1 MVYSAGGE
9 AEPVFPTFDSVLL
22 VTGQIVKPRRVL
34 PVTGFHGQ
42 ELWSSDVGLQV
53 SSADPETLEPGH
65 QLGAPQEAYFN
76 SMRKDR
82 QHLEGGRYMV
92 VQDEERADKAPAQR
106 KRKASNTM
114 KTGKRI
120 RQNLT
125 VDDLELDGDD
135 DDAEF
140 VHNVGKVG
148 PSNRTMRPNE

>member
-65 QLGAPQEAYFN
+65 QLGPPQEAHFN

-82 QHLEGGRYMV
+82 EQLEGGALHGGDGGAGRGG
-92 VQDEERADKAPAQR
+92 A
-106 KRKASNTM
+106 
-114 KTGKRI
+114 
-120 RQNLT
+120 
-125 VDDLELDGDD
+125 ELAHSKG
-135 DDAEF
+135 A
-140 VHNVGKVG
+140 
-148 PSNRTMRPNE
+148 